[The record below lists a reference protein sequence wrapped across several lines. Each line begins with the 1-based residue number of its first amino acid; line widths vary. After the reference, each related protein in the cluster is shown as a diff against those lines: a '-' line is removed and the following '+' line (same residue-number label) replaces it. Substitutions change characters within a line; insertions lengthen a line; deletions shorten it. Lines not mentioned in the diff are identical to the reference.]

1 MKIVSTDAL
10 TKLIQLIKSTFIS
23 TTDTVETNEVNI
35 YTKSEIDNILGNIE
49 STINTIRGV

>member
-49 STINTIRGV
+49 STINTIRGA

>member
-23 TTDTVETNEVNI
+23 TADTVETNEVNI

>member
-23 TTDTVETNEVNI
+23 TTDTVETNGVNI
-35 YTKSEIDNILGNIE
+35 YTKSEIDNIFGNIE